1 MAPPPGM
8 APPAAPAGS
17 HKLPILPIVLGVT
30 SLIVLI
36 AAGGIYLVTNQSSE
50 IKRKQP
56 AVVLAPAQPT
66 NLPRMGENQGGPA
79 VSPAPVAVP
88 TPNVSVVPAIPTQA
102 APPPEVVPA
111 MAKPAVVSIAPARTP
126 APTPVVGDQ
135 VPTAKAANPMQAAID
150 GTLEE
155 GEKCMARKKYDC
167 AISNANTVMRLDP
180 GNPRG
185 AEMKRKAKDAQD
197 RALSEINIQ

>member
-1 MAPPPGM
+1 MVPSEIPT
-8 APPAAPAGS
+8 GS
-17 HKLPILPIVLGVT
+17 HKFPILPIVLGVT

-36 AAGGIYLVTNQSSE
+36 AAGGIYLVTNQSAT
-50 IKRKQP
+50 IKAKQP
-56 AVVLAPAQPT
+56 AVVLAPAQPG

-79 VSPAPVAVP
+79 VSAAPAAAPVPAV
-88 TPNVSVVPAIPTQA
+88 VAPAIPAQS
-102 APPPEVVPA
+102 APSAEGVPDKP
-111 MAKPAVVSIAPARTP
+111 KPAVVSIAPARAP
-126 APTPVVGDQ
+126 APPPVAVDQ
-135 VPTAKAANPMQAAID
+135 APAAKAANPMQAAID

-185 AEMKRKAKDAQD
+185 AEMKHRAKDAQD

>member
-1 MAPPPGM
+1 MTAPVVPEG
-8 APPAAPAGS
+8 G
-17 HKLPILPIVLGVT
+17 HKFPVLPIVLGVT

-36 AAGGIYLVTNQSSE
+36 AAGGIYLVTSQSST
-50 IKRKQP
+50 IKAKQP
-56 AVVLAPAQPT
+56 AVVLAPAQPG

-79 VSPAPVAVP
+79 VSAVP
-88 TPNVSVVPAIPTQA
+88 AVTPVPTDVAPAVSAPA
-102 APPPEVVPA
+102 APPVVADKP
-111 MAKPAVVSIAPARTP
+111 KPAGGSIAPARVPEPEP
-126 APTPVVGDQ
+126 APVVVDQ
-135 VPTAKAANPMQAAID
+135 APAAKAANPMQAAID

-185 AEMKRKAKDAQD
+185 AEMKRRAKDAQD

>member
-1 MAPPPGM
+1 MTAPVASDG
-8 APPAAPAGS
+8 G

-36 AAGGIYLVTNQSSE
+36 AAGGIYLVTSQSST
-50 IKRKQP
+50 IKAKQP
-56 AVVLAPAQPT
+56 AVVLAPAQPG

-79 VSPAPVAVP
+79 VSAVP
-88 TPNVSVVPAIPTQA
+88 AVTPVPTDVAPAVSAPA
-102 APPPEVVPA
+102 APPVVADKP
-111 MAKPAVVSIAPARTP
+111 KPAGGSIAPARVPEPEP
-126 APTPVVGDQ
+126 APVVVDQ
-135 VPTAKAANPMQAAID
+135 APAAKAANPMQAAID

-185 AEMKRKAKDAQD
+185 AEMKRRAKDAQD

>member
-1 MAPPPGM
+1 MTAPVASDG
-8 APPAAPAGS
+8 G

-36 AAGGIYLVTNQSSE
+36 AAGGIYLVTSQSST
-50 IKRKQP
+50 IKAKQP
-56 AVVLAPAQPT
+56 AVVLAPAQPG

-79 VSPAPVAVP
+79 VSAVP
-88 TPNVSVVPAIPTQA
+88 AVTPVPTD
-102 APPPEVVPA
+102 VVPA
-111 MAKPAVVSIAPARTP
+111 MSTPAAPPVVADKPKPAVVSIAPARVP
-126 APTPVVGDQ
+126 APPPVTVDQ
-135 VPTAKAANPMQAAID
+135 APAAKAANPMQAAID

-167 AISNANTVMRLDP
+167 AITNANTVLRLDP

-185 AEMKRKAKDAQD
+185 AEMKRRAKDAQD

>member
-1 MAPPPGM
+1 MPPPGM
-8 APPAAPAGS
+8 GLSVIPTGS
-17 HKLPILPIVLGVT
+17 HKFPVLPIVLGVT

-36 AAGGIYLVTNQSSE
+36 AAGGIYLVTNQSAT
-50 IKRKQP
+50 IKVKQP
-56 AVVLAPAQPT
+56 AVVLAPAQPD

-79 VSPAPVAVP
+79 VSAAPAPAAAPVPALVA
-88 TPNVSVVPAIPTQA
+88 PAIPAQS
-102 APPPEVVPA
+102 APTDEGKPDKP
-111 MAKPAVVSIAPARTP
+111 KPAVLSSAPVR
-126 APTPVVGDQ
+126 APTPPSADVDQ
-135 VPTAKAANPMQAAID
+135 TPAAKAANPMQAAID

-180 GNPRG
+180 GNPRA

>member
-17 HKLPILPIVLGVT
+17 HTLPILPIVLGVT

-36 AAGGIYLVTNQSSE
+36 AAGGIYLVTNQASE

-66 NLPRMGENQGGPA
+66 NLPRMGESQGGPA
-79 VSPAPVAVP
+79 VSPAPVAAP
-88 TPNVSVVPAIPTQA
+88 TPNVAAEPAAPIQA
-102 APPPEVVPA
+102 APQSDAVPDKA
-111 MAKPAVVSIAPARTP
+111 RPAVVSIAPSRAPVVSPAVVDQTP
-126 APTPVVGDQ
+126 ASRT
-135 VPTAKAANPMQAAID
+135 ANPMQAAID